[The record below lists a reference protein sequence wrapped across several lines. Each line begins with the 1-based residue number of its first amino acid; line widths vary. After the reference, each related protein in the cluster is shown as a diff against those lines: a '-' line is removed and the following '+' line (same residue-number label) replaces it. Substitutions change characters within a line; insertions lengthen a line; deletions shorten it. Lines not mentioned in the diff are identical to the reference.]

1 MKLSAKTLAK
11 RWLIF
16 LAVWLIVFAFAPL
29 RQLAHV
35 QWQHTLWPL
44 SALAGAGGEKISYT
58 ELAAQ
63 HPREASVWAQAAGEY
78 WLSQP
83 QPDPEDDASRAA
95 TAASQKL
102 FPGEREKDQH
112 AEERRRLDITIEK
125 FPDQPWLIAKRLNN
139 SWGYIF
145 GERTGGELADI
156 NLAANKAAGIPS
168 PERREVGSYQMNL
181 KPAELQRILE
191 LCVRGQKLEPQNAYY
206 DWTRTYFLALAWR
219 DKEAWRA
226 LDTAARK
233 PTFNDHQLEALRA
246 QLGAR
251 AILLNRP
258 LLWEEKLMMA
268 YATLFP
274 QLARYRE
281 FARIVSWQSIKA
293 QRRGDHA
300 LALRLIGSFAKVSAK
315 MRDDSKFVIERL
327 VAIAME
333 SIVVMGATYDAR
345 SGVSP
350 PAWRKGTTAQMF
362 RARIGSASDYAIAHG
377 RRDLADWLARDAAKA
392 AAVRTSLPL
401 LGAAGTSFQDAV
413 FILLLRTLGTMLLTT
428 LPLCFLAW
436 LLAGWIF
443 KAALFQK
450 RLHWNMPV
458 LFESEKIAPRDV
470 AHASL
475 ACGGLNFIGYAALG
489 VLVAALTFSFIALG
503 LGQLGALQNSISQY
517 FVNAQGAPDV
527 WESLFYSLLNG
538 ENLFRGIFGD
548 DAYHSYAQWV
558 LALLPLAV
566 SALWCMKVAVAR
578 QKKWQAISAG
588 EAPPARMGVLPS
600 TRALLQE
607 YLGRPAPAQRELTPR
622 TDLNAV
628 ALASSAFRNLLFG
641 AFWVSWLLTAFW
653 PGQRQEALAFYAP
666 LFGALLLG
674 GGLWLD
680 LFLRWKKRRGA
691 FNHRRRAA
699 RFGLRLMRESWLG
712 WLALGSV
719 LFLLTLLVALPLRSR
734 ADAQIAR
741 YLTRG
746 EVAMRK

>member
-1 MKLSAKTLAK
+1 
-11 RWLIF
+11 
-16 LAVWLIVFAFAPL
+16 
-29 RQLAHV
+29 
-35 QWQHTLWPL
+35 
-44 SALAGAGGEKISYT
+44 
-58 ELAAQ
+58 
-63 HPREASVWAQAAGEY
+63 
-78 WLSQP
+78 
-83 QPDPEDDASRAA
+83 
-95 TAASQKL
+95 
-102 FPGEREKDQH
+102 
-112 AEERRRLDITIEK
+112 
-125 FPDQPWLIAKRLNN
+125 
-139 SWGYIF
+139 
-145 GERTGGELADI
+145 LADI

-206 DWTRTYFLALAWR
+206 DWTRAYFLALAWR

-392 AAVRTSLPL
+392 AAVRTLPL
-401 LGAAGTSFQDAV
+401 IGAAGTSFQDAV
-413 FILLLRTLGTMLLTT
+413 FIALLRTLGTMLLTT

-436 LLAGWIF
+436 LLVGWMF
-443 KAALFQK
+443 KTALFQK
-450 RLHWNMPV
+450 RLHWNAPV

-470 AHASL
+470 AHALL
-475 ACGGLNFIGYAALG
+475 ACGGLNFIGYGVLG
-489 VLVAALTFSFIALG
+489 VLTVALTFGLIAAG
-503 LGQLGALQNSISQY
+503 LGRLDALQNSLSS
-517 FVNAQGAPDV
+517 FVDSFLGVIGIRASGAGAPDV
-527 WESLFYSLLNG
+527 WESLFYALMGGANMFYDVESNDLYASVIQWLAA
-538 ENLFRGIFGD
+538 LVPLVFG
-548 DAYHSYAQWV
+548 
-558 LALLPLAV
+558 
-566 SALWCMKVAVAR
+566 ALWCAKTAVAR
-578 QKKWQAISAG
+578 QQLWQSISVGENIPKKRGALSTLQALLRTPATLLLDFDL
-588 EAPPARMGVLPS
+588 APSLAAML
-600 TRALLQE
+600 RALGAGVFFVAWLLAVFWPNRSEAVQF
-607 YLGRPAPAQRELTPR
+607 YGPL
-622 TDLNAV
+622 AV
-628 ALASSAFRNLLFG
+628 AFF
-641 AFWVSWLLTAFW
+641 V
-653 PGQRQEALAFYAP
+653 
-666 LFGALLLG
+666 G

-691 FNHRRRAA
+691 FNHRRCAA
-699 RFGLRLMRESWLG
+699 RFGLRLMREGWLG